1 MCHARPV
8 PALASPVPPRRL
20 LPAALAVALAVPSL
34 AHGRAAV
41 APTAAPAGE
50 PAAAGHTVVL
60 TLEGPEE
67 IAGPLTGALYEEFV
81 RRKVAD
87 PQQEEMS
94 LVELRMTMGCE
105 GNDAT
110 CLAQGGEALGA
121 ASLVY
126 GAVKSS
132 GTGGYDVSLTRL
144 DVTSRERTASLHKEI
159 PASELEGDP
168 LLATA
173 AALAA
178 ELLGEAP
185 PRPAAAGGEAA
196 ADPPAGDQPKP
207 SGKLVWGPYKPV
219 PTWKYAV
226 LGTSA
231 ALLAGSVVTA
241 AVTSAMIAPNGP
253 VRDDLLQAARDSLD
267 DANPNN
273 DVDPNMS
280 GDLCDFARTEPT
292 GEPGKVTNAAVT
304 KVCNRADT
312 LAKVATATWITT
324 GIFAATTVASTVLL
338 FVHRK
343 APSEH
348 AFRLGAAAS
357 REGAYLSA
365 SMRF

>member
-1 MCHARPV
+1 M
-8 PALASPVPPRRL
+8 PALASSVPPRRL
-20 LPAALAVALAVPSL
+20 LPAALAVVLAAPSL
-34 AHGRAAV
+34 AHGHAAA
-41 APTAAPAGE
+41 APTAAPAAE

-105 GNDAT
+105 GNDAA

-144 DVTSRERTASLHKEI
+144 DVASRERTASLHKEI
-159 PASELEGDP
+159 PASELEGDS
-168 LLATA
+168 LRATA

-178 ELLGEAP
+178 ELLGETP
-185 PRPAAAGGEAA
+185 PRPAAGGGDAA
-196 ADPPAGDQPKP
+196 ADTPAAGGRPKP
-207 SGKLVWGPYKPV
+207 SGELVWGPYKPV

-343 APSEH
+343 APGEH
-348 AFRLGAAAS
+348 AFRLGGAAS